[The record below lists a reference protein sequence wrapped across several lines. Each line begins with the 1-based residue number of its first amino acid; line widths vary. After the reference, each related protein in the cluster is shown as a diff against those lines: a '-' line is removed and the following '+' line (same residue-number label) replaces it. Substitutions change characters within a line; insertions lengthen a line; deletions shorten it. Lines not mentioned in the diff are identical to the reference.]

1 MKQGILLLFL
11 FLGFSFVHGQE
22 EITEGV
28 IGIYTHQKYGG
39 LVLRTNG
46 WGGCYIKGKNKGA
59 FNVRQVSFDFNF
71 VKHEKEIKSYVQ
83 DPSARGYVFGKKNAM
98 YNFRLNYGYKKV
110 IAEKLRK
117 SGVQVA
123 YSWGFGPSVALLRP
137 IFLEILVIDPNL
149 NGFSLSTEMYD
160 PDKHFV
166 DNIYGRA
173 SSFLGLRE
181 MSVVPGFSAKGSMSF
196 EYSNYRDGIKGFEIG
211 MSAEAYPQRVEIM
224 SNKILATLPDGA
236 KNHWLFVSGYVHFY
250 IGRKYN
256 K

>member
-1 MKQGILLLFL
+1 MKHGIVLLFL
-11 FLGFSFVHGQE
+11 FLGFSFAHGQE

-59 FNVRQVSFDFNF
+59 FKVRQVSFDFNF
-71 VKHEKEIKSYVQ
+71 VKHEKEVKSYVQ
-83 DPSARGYVFGKKNAM
+83 DPSARAYVFGKKNAM

-181 MSVVPGFSAKGSMSF
+181 MSVVPGFSAKASMSF